1 MIAKDLHTSAHS
13 SLNADFLFLPGN
25 RSLPAP
31 ITELLVPLPQFWQEH
46 GRDSS
51 GAQIIRMVGKY
62 LPGQTAV
69 TAMSPQVVCEASSLV
84 FSD

>member
-1 MIAKDLHTSAHS
+1 MIAKDLYTSAHN
-13 SLNADFLFLPGN
+13 SLNADFLFLPGD

-31 ITELLVPLPQFWQEH
+31 ITGFLVPLPQFWQEH

-51 GAQIIRMVGKY
+51 GAQIIRVVGKY

-69 TAMSPQVVCEASSLV
+69 TATSPQVVCQASSLV
-84 FSD
+84 LSD